1 MSEVFIGRQP
11 VLDTEMNVFA
21 YELQFH
27 QGVNPNEKTL
37 EATEALI
44 KSTQEKVGFQS
55 IVGEHTAML
64 HLPSQLINKDSL
76 PAFDEEHQI
85 VLEIPN
91 TVLGDPKVL
100 RNLKELK
107 SMGSTIALDNFID
120 DDASIKLA
128 SISDY
133 VKIDAELHSEMKLKT
148 MIDELHDKGI
158 KAIALNVDTE
168 EKFQHLKKLGF
179 DYFQGYFFNNPVIIN
194 GQKLTGN
201 KLVLLQLLAK
211 VNDPTTDFN
220 ELSNIVSQDVALS
233 HKLLIA
239 INNPAA
245 MIPIQVD
252 SVADA
257 LRYLGLKRLK
267 FWVNMLMLSSMKD
280 VPTELLIT
288 SLMRARFCEILAEST
303 GRRREKD
310 SFFLV
315 GLFSSLGAFFKT
327 PIEDIVE
334 DMPLSDEV
342 KAALTKKEGVMGHML
357 TVLVAME
364 QNDID
369 VDQLNFESLG
379 VSEIAAHFLSANAWA
394 QQAMADEKE

>member
-11 VLDTEMNVFA
+11 VLDAEMNVFA

-27 QGVNPNEKTL
+27 QGMNPNEKTI

-44 KSTQEKVGFQS
+44 KKTQEEVGFQS

-64 HLPSQLINKDSL
+64 HLPSQLISQDSL
-76 PAFDEEHQI
+76 PTFDEEHQL

-91 TVLGDPKVL
+91 TVLGDAGVL

-107 SMGSTIALDNFID
+107 STGSSIALDNFID
-120 DDASIKLA
+120 EDSSVKLA
-128 SISDY
+128 SISDF
-133 VKIDAELHSEMKLKT
+133 VKIDSDKYDELRLKT
-148 MIDELHDKGI
+148 MIDDLHEKGV
-158 KAIALNVDTE
+158 KAIALKVDTE

-179 DYFQGYFFNNPVIIN
+179 DYFQGYFFNNPVMIN

-211 VNDPTTDFN
+211 VNDPKTDFN

-252 SVADA
+252 SVGDA

-267 FWVNMLMLSSMKD
+267 FWVNMLMLSGMTD
-280 VPTELLIT
+280 VPKELLTT
-288 SLMRARFCEILAEST
+288 SLMRAKFCELLAEVT
-303 GRRREKD
+303 GRNSDKD

-315 GLFSSLGAFFKT
+315 GLFSNLGAFFRT
-327 PIEDIVE
+327 PIEEIVE
-334 DMPLSDEV
+334 DIPLSEDIKLALV
-342 KAALTKKEGVMGHML
+342 KREGPMGAALD
-357 TVLVAME
+357 VLVAIE
-364 QNDID
+364 QED
-369 VDQLNFESLG
+369 VSVANLQFENLG
-379 VSEIAAHFLSANAWA
+379 IAEISKHFMVANAWA
-394 QQAMADEKE
+394 QQAMTS

>member
-27 QGVNPNEKTL
+27 QGLNPNEKTL

-44 KSTQEKVGFQS
+44 KKTQEEVGFQS
-55 IVGEHTAML
+55 IVGEHAAML
-64 HLPSQLINKDSL
+64 HLPSQLINQDSL
-76 PAFDEEHQI
+76 PSFDEEHQV

-91 TVLGDPKVL
+91 NVLNDAGVL

-107 SMGSTIALDNFID
+107 SSGSSIALDNFID
-120 DDASIKLA
+120 DDSSVKLA
-128 SISDY
+128 SISDF
-133 VKIDAELHSEMKLKT
+133 VKIDAEAYSELKLKT
-148 MIDELHDKGI
+148 MIDDLHEKGV
-158 KAIALNVDTE
+158 KVIALNVDTE

-201 KLVLLQLLAK
+201 KLVLLHLLAK

-220 ELSNIVSQDVALS
+220 ELSDIISQDVALS

-267 FWVNMLMLSSMKD
+267 FWVNLLMFSSMSD
-280 VPTELLIT
+280 VPKELLTT
-288 SLMRARFCEILAEST
+288 SLMRARFCELLAISS
-303 GRRREKD
+303 GRQREKD
-310 SFFLV
+310 SFFLA
-315 GLFSSLGAFFKT
+315 GLFSNLGAFFKT
-327 PIEDIVE
+327 PIDEIVGE
-334 DMPLSDEV
+334 MPLSEEV
-342 KAALTKKEGVMGHML
+342 KEALVNRTGTMGSML
-357 TVLVAME
+357 NVVTAME

-369 VDQLNFESLG
+369 VTELQFENLG
-379 VSEIAAHFLSANAWA
+379 VSDVTAFFLESNAWA
-394 QQAMADEKE
+394 QQAMAEEQE

>member
-27 QGVNPNEKTL
+27 QGMNPNEKTI

-44 KSTQEKVGFQS
+44 KKTQEEIGFQS

-64 HLPSQLINKDSL
+64 HLPSQLISQDSL
-76 PAFDEEHQI
+76 PTFDEEHQL

-91 TVLGDPKVL
+91 TVLGDAGVL

-107 SMGSTIALDNFID
+107 STGSSIALDNFID
-120 DDASIKLA
+120 EDSSVKLA
-128 SISDY
+128 SISDF
-133 VKIDAELHSEMKLKT
+133 VKIDSDKYDELKLKT
-148 MIDELHDKGI
+148 MIDDLHEKDV
-158 KAIALNVDTE
+158 KAIALKVDTE

-179 DYFQGYFFNNPVIIN
+179 DYFQGYFFNNPVMIN

-211 VNDPTTDFN
+211 VNDPKTDFN

-252 SVADA
+252 SVGDA

-267 FWVNMLMLSSMKD
+267 FWVNMLMLSGMSD
-280 VPTELLIT
+280 VPKELLTT
-288 SLMRARFCEILAEST
+288 SLMRAKFCELLAEAT
-303 GRRREKD
+303 GRNSDKD

-315 GLFSSLGAFFKT
+315 GLFSNLGAFFRT
-327 PIEDIVE
+327 PIEEIVDDI
-334 DMPLSDEV
+334 PLSEDIKLALV
-342 KAALTKKEGVMGHML
+342 KREGPMGAALD
-357 TVLVAME
+357 VLVAIE
-364 QNDID
+364 LED
-369 VDQLNFESLG
+369 VSVANLQFENLG
-379 VSEIAAHFLSANAWA
+379 IAEISKFFMVANAWA
-394 QQAMADEKE
+394 QQAMTS

>member
-11 VLDTEMNVFA
+11 ILDTKMNVFA

-27 QGVNPNEKTL
+27 QGLNPNEKTL
-37 EATEALI
+37 EATAALI
-44 KSTQEKVGFQS
+44 KKTQEEVGFQS

-64 HLPSQLINKDSL
+64 HLPSQLIKKDAI
-76 PAFDEEHQI
+76 PEFDENHEL

-91 TVLGDPKVL
+91 SALHDATVL

-107 SMGSTIALDNFID
+107 SEGSSIALDCFVD
-120 DDASIKLA
+120 DDSSVKLA

-133 VKIDAELHSEMKLKT
+133 VKIDPNQYDEMKLKT
-148 MIDELHDKGI
+148 MIEDLHEQQVKV
-158 KAIALNVDTE
+158 IALYVDTE

-179 DYFQGYFFNNPVIIN
+179 DYFQGYFFNNPVMIN

-201 KLVLLQLLAK
+201 KLILLQLLAK
-211 VNDPTTDFN
+211 VNDPKTDFH
-220 ELSNIVSQDVALS
+220 ELSNIISQDVALS

-239 INNPAA
+239 INNPAT
-245 MIPIQVD
+245 MIPIKVD

-267 FWVNMLMLSSMKD
+267 FWVNMLMLSGLSD
-280 VPTELLIT
+280 VPQELLTT
-288 SLMRARFCEILAEST
+288 SLMRARFCEMLAELSDRT
-303 GRRREKD
+303 TDKD
-310 SFFLV
+310 AFFLV

-334 DMPLSDEV
+334 EMPLTEDIKE
-342 KAALTKKEGVMGHML
+342 ALISQSGAMGEAL
-357 TVLVAME
+357 KVVEALE
-364 QNDID
+364 Q
-369 VDQLNFESLG
+369 
-379 VSEIAAHFLSANAWA
+379 SEINVDDVQFETLSISEMSQHFLAATAWA
-394 QQAMADEKE
+394 QQAISTNE

>member
-27 QGVNPNEKTL
+27 QGMNPNEKTL

-44 KSTQEKVGFQS
+44 KKTQEEVGFQS

-64 HLPSQLINKDSL
+64 HLPSQMISLDSL
-76 PAFDEEHQI
+76 PAFDEDHQL

-91 TVLGDPKVL
+91 NVLSETNVL

-107 SMGSTIALDNFID
+107 SSGSSIALDNFID
-120 DDASIKLA
+120 DESSVKLA
-128 SISDY
+128 SISDF
-133 VKIDAELHSEMKLKT
+133 VKIDSDKYNELQLKT
-148 MIDELHDKGI
+148 MIDDLHAKSV
-158 KAIALNVDTE
+158 KVIALKVDTE
-168 EKFQHLKKLGF
+168 EKFLHLKKLGF

-201 KLVLLQLLAK
+201 KLTLLQLLVK
-211 VNDPTTDFN
+211 INDPLTDFN
-220 ELSNIVSQDVALS
+220 ELSGIVSQDVALS

-245 MIPIQVD
+245 MIPVQVD

-280 VPTELLIT
+280 VPKELLTT
-288 SLMRARFCEILAEST
+288 SLMRAKFCELMADGT
-303 GRRREKD
+303 GHQREKD
-310 SFFLV
+310 AFFLV
-315 GLFSSLGAFFKT
+315 GLFSNLGAFFKT
-327 PIEDIVE
+327 PIAEIVD
-334 DMPLSDEV
+334 DMPLAEDLKE
-342 KAALTKKEGVMGHML
+342 ALVNKTGPMGEIL
-357 TVLVAME
+357 KVLVEVENAE
-364 QNDID
+364 ASVVNVSFEGLGISDI
-369 VDQLNFESLG
+369 G
-379 VSEIAAHFLSANAWA
+379 AHFMAANAWA
-394 QQAMADEKE
+394 QQAMSNE